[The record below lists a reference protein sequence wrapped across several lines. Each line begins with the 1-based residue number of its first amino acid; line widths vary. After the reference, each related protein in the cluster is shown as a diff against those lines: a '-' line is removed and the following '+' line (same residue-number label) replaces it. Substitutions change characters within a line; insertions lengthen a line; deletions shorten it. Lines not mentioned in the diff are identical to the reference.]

1 MTDSYQG
8 YTYRIDFRQVESG
21 AWFAN
26 VAIARPDGSSL
37 GPYSPRAAHRQRELV
52 RLEAQEFVMSEI
64 KKDSERNIGK

>member
-26 VAIARPDGSSL
+26 IAIARPDGSSL
-37 GPYSPRAAHRQRELV
+37 GPYSARATHRQREFV
-52 RLEAQEFVMSEI
+52 RRDAQEFVMSEI
-64 KKDSERNIGK
+64 TKDSERNIAK